1 MTRSRT
7 TAVLALSG
15 AAVIGVLTA
24 AQSRVNGQ
32 LGVRLGDGVIAA
44 AVSFG
49 SGLLIVAVVVA
60 LLPSGRRG
68 VARLVTGMRV
78 REIPWWMLAGGAAG
92 ALTTASQGI
101 AAGVIGVSLFT
112 VGFVAGQIVCGLLL
126 DRVGYG
132 PGGAVAVTMPRVVGG
147 ALALVAVAISLTS
160 AVSGEVPLWMLVL
173 PVAAGIGVAWQQATN
188 GRLRQKVG
196 DPLTATLVNFA
207 GGTVILVTAALVHV
221 AIVGGPQAWPSEPWV
236 YAGGALGVVYIVMS
250 AALVAYTGVL
260 LLALG
265 TVAGQ
270 LITAIVLDA
279 LWPASAS
286 PGLAHE
292 IATVV
297 VALLAVAIAAAPWRR
312 SSRGARE
319 PR

>member
-7 TAVLALSG
+7 KAVLALSG

-24 AQSRVNGQ
+24 TQSRVNGQ
-32 LGVRLGDGVIAA
+32 LGVRLEDGVIAA

-49 SGLLIVAVVVA
+49 SGLLIVGVVVA

-68 VARLVTGMRV
+68 VARLAGGMRS
-78 REIPWWMLAGGAAG
+78 RDIPWWMLAGGAAG

-112 VGFVAGQIVCGLLL
+112 VGFVAGQIVCGLVL
-126 DRVGYG
+126 DRIGYG
-132 PGGAVAVTMPRVVGG
+132 PGGAVAVTIPRVAGG
-147 ALALVAVAISLTS
+147 LLALVAVAISLTS
-160 AVSGEVPLWMLVL
+160 GVMGEVPLWMLVL

-196 DPLTATLVNFA
+196 DPLTATLVNFT

-221 AIVGGPQAWPSEPWV
+221 AIVGGPRPWPSEPWI

-270 LITAIVLDA
+270 LITAVVLDA
-279 LWPASAS
+279 LWPATAS
-286 PGLAHE
+286 PGLGQE
-292 IATVV
+292 IATVI
-297 VALLAVAIAAAPWRR
+297 VALLAVTVAAVPWRR
-312 SSRGARE
+312 RSRGSRE
-319 PR
+319 S